1 MRAMRPKRCLAR
13 LAVPSVLGQRA
24 DPQVQRV
31 DAVPHV
37 AQVIDLHAPG
47 DRAVDSFGHDAVHV
61 DFLGK
66 AGYPITVATIA
77 RSPEEPLPQPA
88 VEEPRAIGRQPRTE
102 PLDG

>member
-66 AGYPITVATIA
+66 AGYPIAEAPVSGTTESA
-77 RSPEEPLPQPA
+77 LPQPA